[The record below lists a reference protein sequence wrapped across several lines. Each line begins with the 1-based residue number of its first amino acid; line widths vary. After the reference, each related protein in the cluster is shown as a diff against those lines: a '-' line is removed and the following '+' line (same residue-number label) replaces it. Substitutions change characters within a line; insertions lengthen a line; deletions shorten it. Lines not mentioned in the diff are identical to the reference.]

1 MEENTASMII
11 TVTYEDGT
19 KEDKMVGGIFTADND
34 NMYAVLYDDKT
45 QIDGTIEFV
54 RLIPF
59 TNHNKDG
66 DYDDFY
72 IENIDN
78 DSEYDIVIKAFNEA
92 MGEAFSDTDDKEQDY
107 DDTELHDNELYEE
120 EIFLTNSEGVREKW
134 ILMRIFDYLAHTYAV
149 LRKEAE
155 EEIHILRAVIT
166 DTQNLSFSNIQVSDI
181 EDDDEFENVKNYFLN
196 RFG

>member
-19 KEDKMVGGIFTADND
+19 KEDKMVGGIFTADNG
-34 NMYAVLYDDKT
+34 NMYAVLYDKKT
-45 QIDGTIEFV
+45 QTDGTIEFV

-72 IENIDN
+72 IENIDD

-92 MGEAFSDTDDKEQDY
+92 MGEAFSETDDEEHDY
-107 DDTELHDNELYEE
+107 DDTELYEE

-134 ILMRIFDYLAHTYAV
+134 ILMRIFDYLTHTYAV

-166 DTQNLSFSNIQVSDI
+166 DTQNLSFSNVQVSDI